1 MFNWRRRESREKPAL
16 LDEQYLARLE
26 THLGEAALRELLSD
40 GLLELSD
47 RVGRIPGMVVAGDD
61 AELSGLMHDIAGLSG
76 HLGLTQLSH
85 AAVAAGREV
94 QQGRPAGSGA
104 ASPVLAAAPEAIAA
118 IRYFLDDG
126 AQSDGAQ
133 D

>member
-1 MFNWRRRESREKPAL
+1 MFNWRRREPREKPAL

-26 THLGEAALRELLSD
+26 SHLGAAALRELLSD

-47 RVGRIPGMVVAGDD
+47 RIDRIPDIVKAGDD
-61 AELSGLMHDIAGLSG
+61 TELSGLLHDIVGVAG

-85 AAVAAGREV
+85 AAVAAGREIP
-94 QQGRPAGSGA
+94 QGSGAGSGVA
-104 ASPVLAAAPEAIAA
+104 DPVLAAAPGSIAA
-118 IRYFLDDG
+118 IRYFLDG
-126 AQSDGAQ
+126 GSQ

>member
-1 MFNWRRRESREKPAL
+1 MFNWRRRELREKPAL

-26 THLGEAALRELLSD
+26 SHLGEAALRELLSD

-47 RVGRIPGMVVAGDD
+47 RIGRIPGIQEAGGD
-61 AELSGLMHDIAGLSG
+61 AELPGLMHDIAGLAG

-85 AAVAAGREV
+85 AAVAAGREL
-94 QQGRPAGSGA
+94 QQGRAAGSGA
-104 ASPVLAAAPEAIAA
+104 AEPVLATAPEAVAA
-118 IRYFLDDG
+118 IRYFLD
-126 AQSDGAQ
+126 SGAQ